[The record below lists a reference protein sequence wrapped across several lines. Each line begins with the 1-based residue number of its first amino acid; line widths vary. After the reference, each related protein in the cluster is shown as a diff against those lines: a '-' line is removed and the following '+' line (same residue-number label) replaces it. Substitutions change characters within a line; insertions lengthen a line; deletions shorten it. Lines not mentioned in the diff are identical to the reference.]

1 VTCAEDPETDRIDR
15 QEIKKIESNLRM
27 SAV

>member
-15 QEIKKIESNLRM
+15 QETRKIESNLRM